1 MSKKIIMLLG
11 TIVGNC
17 LVLMLYNFWPNIP
30 AEVVQW
36 AIGGI
41 SSAGVGGVLGQGF
54 ADGLSRGL
62 TSHQG
67 AKILGMQSEKN
78 QSSPAESVR

>member
-11 TIVGNC
+11 TIIGNC
-17 LVLMLYNFWPNIP
+17 LVLALYNFWPNIP

-41 SSAGVGGVLGQGF
+41 SGAGVGGVLGQGF

-67 AKILGMQSEKN
+67 DKILESQLGKN
-78 QSSPAESVR
+78 QPAPEESAR